1 MNDFE
6 LLEVKMDIENLKAKM
21 DIVIKK
27 LESCTYCSLE
37 EEQWV

>member
-21 DIVIKK
+21 EIVIKK
-27 LESCTYCSLE
+27 LESCEVCSLE
-37 EEQWV
+37 EE